1 MPNGHNLR
9 ELENQFH
16 KTMLGVYV
24 SALRE
29 CGYNATR
36 FLQMV
41 GNHGGLQAAKI
52 LLHTPG
58 FQYGFTELWQC
69 GCLRLTMEALVI
81 QPRFSVLFTEEEI
94 QIAKN
99 RLQKCGYDV
108 TCL

>member
-1 MPNGHNLR
+1 MSNDHNLR

-16 KTMLGVYV
+16 KAMLGVYE

-29 CGYNATR
+29 CGHNATR

-58 FQYGFTELWQC
+58 FQYGFKELWKC

-81 QPRFSVLFTEEEI
+81 QPQFSVLFTKEEI

-99 RLQKCGYDV
+99 RLQEGGYDV
-108 TCL
+108 T

>member
-1 MPNGHNLR
+1 MSNGHNLHR
-9 ELENQFH
+9 LENQFH
-16 KTMLGVYV
+16 KAMLGVYE
-24 SALRE
+24 SALYE
-29 CGYNATR
+29 CRYNATR

-41 GNHGGLQAAKI
+41 NNHRGLQAAKI

-81 QPRFSVLFTEEEI
+81 QPQFSVLFTEEEI

-99 RLQKCGYDV
+99 RLQECGYDV
-108 TCL
+108 I